1 MVANITAILVVMEQS
16 EKLDTVGVIC
26 GVKPLTCRISNASEL
41 LSERVIKLA
50 PSGSKVKLQRC
61 REDKLSGG
69 PTLPIQDMRVV
80 FACRVKASKPR
91 PYHGREYHAT
101 GGCWIYS
108 CR

>member
-69 PTLPIQDMRVV
+69 PTSPDPRY
-80 FACRVKASKPR
+80 ASRICLSGQSIKTTSISWARIPR
-91 PYHGREYHAT
+91 DWRLLDLLV
-101 GGCWIYS
+101 
-108 CR
+108 